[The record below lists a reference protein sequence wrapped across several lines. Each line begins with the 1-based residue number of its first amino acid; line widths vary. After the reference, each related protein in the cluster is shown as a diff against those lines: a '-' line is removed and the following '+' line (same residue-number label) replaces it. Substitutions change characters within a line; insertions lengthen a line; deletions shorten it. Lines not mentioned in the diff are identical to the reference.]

1 MATTVRVSLET
12 RSRAASL
19 ARTTG
24 SSIGDVVSRALD
36 AYEVAIFWDE
46 TREALSRRESGDD
59 DGWDI
64 TVRDGLAD
72 E

>member
-1 MATTVRVSLET
+1 
-12 RSRAASL
+12 L

-46 TREALSRRESGDD
+46 TREALSRRESVDD
-59 DGWDI
+59 DGWDN